1 MITLDLATDSTAC
14 RSRVTAHWD
23 MPEWRHI
30 CCPVDL
36 SEESHRALSEGAEL
50 ARRSGARL
58 TILHVLPP
66 TRLAGGEPI
75 FAPPPIRA
83 EADREPRAADDK
95 LQAWAAEAEVTAG
108 RPVGSIRIA
117 GHALREILG
126 FIEEQS
132 CDLVVL
138 GRHPRA
144 GMRRLLRRW
153 SVGEWVVRRAPCPV
167 LVVPVSAAERASSP

>member
-1 MITLDLATDSTAC
+1 M
-14 RSRVTAHWD
+14 
-23 MPEWRHI
+23 EWRHI

-36 SEESHRALSEGAEL
+36 TEESHRALREGAEL

-66 TRLAGGEPI
+66 TRIAGGEPI
-75 FAPPPIRA
+75 FAPPPVRGV
-83 EADREPRAADDK
+83 ADREPRAADAM
-95 LQAWAAEAEVTAG
+95 LQAWATEAEETAG
-108 RPVGSIRIA
+108 RPVPSIRIA
-117 GHALREILG
+117 GHVTREILG
-126 FIEEQS
+126 FVQDQA

-167 LVVPVSAAERASSP
+167 LVVPATAAQLGSSR